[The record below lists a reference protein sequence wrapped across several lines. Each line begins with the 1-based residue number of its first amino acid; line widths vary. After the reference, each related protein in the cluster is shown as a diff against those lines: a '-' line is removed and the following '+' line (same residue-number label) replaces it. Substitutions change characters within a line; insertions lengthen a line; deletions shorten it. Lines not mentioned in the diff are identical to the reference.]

1 MIRPEHQFYIRPD
14 LRKAASTKAESAIRP
29 KQLVRIS
36 TSYCKLHINAP
47 FRHVRFPGKISFRDF
62 SSASKMDFKFGNSI
76 SGFLYS
82 YLVLLLTYTEV
93 NTFYFRIYF
102 GLFVYCTSCELYN
115 FTYEIRVWRYQGV
128 NRIRKSKKDRQ
139 CNGQKKKDK
148 QRSAKHTHKTK
159 DRVTRT
165 RLKPGVDSGAPE
177 MWEVFKSTFRRQT
190 NHYVQII
197 WPPKDTVEK
206 QRTTDWV
213 TQTPLKTT
221 GACYDPPTPLV
232 L

>member
-1 MIRPEHQFYIRPD
+1 
-14 LRKAASTKAESAIRP
+14 
-29 KQLVRIS
+29 
-36 TSYCKLHINAP
+36 
-47 FRHVRFPGKISFRDF
+47 
-62 SSASKMDFKFGNSI
+62 MDFKFGNSI

-82 YLVLLLTYTEV
+82 YLVL
-93 NTFYFRIYF
+93 
-102 GLFVYCTSCELYN
+102 
-115 FTYEIRVWRYQGV
+115 

-177 MWEVFKSTFRRQT
+177 MWEVYKSTFRRQT

-197 WPPKDTVEK
+197 EPPKDTVEK
-206 QRTTDWV
+206 QRTTD
-213 TQTPLKTT
+213 
-221 GACYDPPTPLV
+221 
-232 L
+232 